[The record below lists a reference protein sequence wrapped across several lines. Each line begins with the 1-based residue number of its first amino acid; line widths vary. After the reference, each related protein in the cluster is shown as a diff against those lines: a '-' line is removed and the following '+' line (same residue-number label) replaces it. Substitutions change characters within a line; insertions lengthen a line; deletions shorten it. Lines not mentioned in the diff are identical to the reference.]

1 MVTRSGLTLVGIGLV
16 VGLPLALLMFRVT
29 IRSLDLFNMDL
40 GYGYPT
46 ALAGM
51 LIAVA
56 VLSTILPALRAS
68 SVAPVE
74 ALKE

>member
-1 MVTRSGLTLVGIGLV
+1 
-16 VGLPLALLMFRVT
+16 MFRVT

-46 ALAGM
+46 ALAAM
-51 LIAVA
+51 LVAVA

-68 SVAPVE
+68 SVAPVTASIKASVQGAVRPWCACGSSE
-74 ALKE
+74 T